1 MPALFEDH
9 QVLLFTVGLQEPLS
23 LDVQM
28 QNLTMLDIVTSL
40 VHLYERRNSTPP
52 AAQRRPSHCSKDINC
67 APELAPPRH
76 SWHTALPPRA
86 AVAAEMDNNAAW
98 PRFNRDEPYSRGHNR
113 TCRCLFFVEMAGVHP
128 TMTPLLPRM
137 NHARPFGFPYTQ
149 PQASVGLTP
158 CTSWSAW
165 ATPTSTPSPTPARR
179 TCSSHKMQRRVS
191 IELSNLA

>member
-1 MPALFEDH
+1 MAPP
-9 QVLLFTVGLQEPLS
+9 VLCRAVRWLLPKEM
-23 LDVQM
+23 D
-28 QNLTMLDIVTSL
+28 
-40 VHLYERRNSTPP
+40 E
-52 AAQRRPSHCSKDINC
+52 QRRQGLCFNC
-67 APELAPPRH
+67 
-76 SWHTALPPRA
+76 
-86 AVAAEMDNNAAW
+86 
-98 PRFNRDEPYSRGHNR
+98 DEPYSRGHNR